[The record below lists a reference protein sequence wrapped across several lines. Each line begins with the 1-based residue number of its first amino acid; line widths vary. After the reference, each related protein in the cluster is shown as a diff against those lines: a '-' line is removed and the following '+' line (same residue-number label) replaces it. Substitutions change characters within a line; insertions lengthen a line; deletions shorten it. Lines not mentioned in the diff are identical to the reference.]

1 MVLMRL
7 TAGYSVMKITA
18 PVNKIIPFSNVDGPS
33 NRMAIFF
40 QGCPFDC
47 RFCHNP
53 ETIHMCNNCG
63 DCVKTC
69 PVKALSVKEGK
80 VTWNKDLCV
89 NCDTCLKTCSH
100 DASPKITWMDVDE
113 LMEKIMEVSPYIQG
127 ITLSGGEC
135 TLHKQFIKE
144 LFPRVKALGLTTL
157 LDSNGSLDFEEN
169 EDILADCDGVML
181 DVKAYD
187 KDFSDW
193 LIRYPNDVVLKNLD
207 YLLAAGKL
215 EEVRTLIFP
224 DRDKENEATISYVA
238 KTIQDRCRYKIIR
251 YRQFGVRE
259 QYRKELGDFTTNED
273 YAMSYVD
280 LARSLGAVKAI
291 LV

>member
-1 MVLMRL
+1 MRL

>member
-1 MVLMRL
+1 MRS

-40 QGCPFDC
+40 QGCPFNC

-53 ETIHMCNNCG
+53 ETIHMCNDCG
-63 DCVKTC
+63 DCIKTC
-69 PVKALSVKEGK
+69 PVGALSLKEGK

-89 NCDTCLKTCSH
+89 NCDTCIKTCRH
-100 DASPKITWMDVDE
+100 DASPKVTRMTADE
-113 LMEKIMEVSPYIQG
+113 LMEKILEVSPYIQG

-135 TLHKQFIKE
+135 TLQKEFIKE
-144 LFPRVKALGLTTL
+144 LFPKVKALGLTTL
-157 LDSNGSLDFEEN
+157 LDSNGSLDFESN
-169 EDILADCDGVML
+169 EDILEYCDGVML
-181 DVKAYD
+181 DVKAYN
-187 KDFSDW
+187 KEFSDW

-207 YLLAAGKL
+207 HLLATGKL

-224 DRDKENEATISYVA
+224 DRDKENEATVRYVA
-238 KTIQDRCRYKIIR
+238 ETIKDRCRYKIIR

-259 QYRKELGDFTTNED
+259 EYRKELGDFTTGED
-273 YAMSYVD
+273 YAMRYVE
-280 LARSLGAVKAI
+280 LARSLGASKAI

>member
-1 MVLMRL
+1 MRS

-40 QGCPFDC
+40 QGCPFNC

-53 ETIHMCNNCG
+53 ETIHMCNDCG
-63 DCVKTC
+63 ECVKTC
-69 PVKALSVKEGK
+69 LVGALSLKEGK

-89 NCDTCLKTCSH
+89 NCDTCIKTCRH
-100 DASPKITWMDVDE
+100 DASPKITRMTTDE
-113 LMEKIMEVSPYIQG
+113 LMEKILEVSPYIQG

-135 TLHKQFIKE
+135 TLQKEFIKE
-144 LFPRVKALGLTTL
+144 LFPKVKALGLTTL
-157 LDSNGSLDFEEN
+157 LDSNGSLDFESN
-169 EDILADCDGVML
+169 EDILEYCDGVML
-181 DVKAYD
+181 DVKAYN
-187 KDFSDW
+187 KEFSDW

-207 YLLAAGKL
+207 HLLATGKL

-224 DRDKENEATISYVA
+224 DRDKENEATVRYVA
-238 KTIQDRCRYKIIR
+238 ETIKDRCRYKIIR

-259 QYRKELGDFTTNED
+259 EYRKELGDFTTGED
-273 YAMSYVD
+273 YAMRYVE
-280 LARSLGAVKAI
+280 LARSLGASKAI

>member
-1 MVLMRL
+1 MRS

-40 QGCPFDC
+40 QGCPFNC

-53 ETIHMCNNCG
+53 ETIHMCNDCG
-63 DCVKTC
+63 DCIKTC
-69 PVKALSVKEGK
+69 PVGALSLKEGK

-89 NCDTCLKTCSH
+89 NCDTCIKTCRH
-100 DASPKITWMDVDE
+100 DASPKITRMTTDE
-113 LMEKIMEVSPYIQG
+113 LMEKILEVSPYIQG

-135 TLHKQFIKE
+135 TLQKEFIKE
-144 LFPRVKALGLTTL
+144 LFPKVKALGLTTL
-157 LDSNGSLDFEEN
+157 LDSNGSLDFESN
-169 EDILADCDGVML
+169 EDILEYCDGVML
-181 DVKAYD
+181 DVKAYN
-187 KDFSDW
+187 KEFSDW

-207 YLLAAGKL
+207 HLLATGKL

-224 DRDKENEATISYVA
+224 DRDKENEATVRYVA
-238 KTIQDRCRYKIIR
+238 ETIKDRCRYKIIR

-259 QYRKELGDFTTNED
+259 EYRKELGDFTTGED
-273 YAMSYVD
+273 YAMRYVE
-280 LARSLGAVKAI
+280 LARSLGASKAI

>member
-1 MVLMRL
+1 MRS

-40 QGCPFDC
+40 QGCPFNC

-53 ETIHMCNNCG
+53 ETIHMCNDCG
-63 DCVKTC
+63 DCIKTC
-69 PVKALSVKEGK
+69 PVGALSLKEGK

-89 NCDTCLKTCSH
+89 NCDTCIKTCRH
-100 DASPKITWMDVDE
+100 DASPKVTRMTTDE
-113 LMEKIMEVSPYIQG
+113 LMEKILEVSPYIQG

-135 TLHKQFIKE
+135 TLQKEFIKE
-144 LFPRVKALGLTTL
+144 LFPKVKALGLTTL
-157 LDSNGSLDFEEN
+157 LDSNGSLDFESN
-169 EDILADCDGVML
+169 EDILEYCDGVML
-181 DVKAYD
+181 DVKAYN
-187 KDFSDW
+187 KEFSDW

-207 YLLAAGKL
+207 HLLATGKL

-224 DRDKENEATISYVA
+224 DRDKENEATVRYVA
-238 KTIQDRCRYKIIR
+238 ETIKDRCRYKIIR

-259 QYRKELGDFTTNED
+259 EYRRELGDFTTGED
-273 YAMSYVD
+273 YAMRYVE
-280 LARSLGAVKAI
+280 LARSLGASKAI

>member
-1 MVLMRL
+1 MHS

-40 QGCPFDC
+40 QGCPFNC

-53 ETIHMCNNCG
+53 ETIHMCNDCG

-69 PVKALSVKEGK
+69 PVGALSLKEGK

-89 NCDTCLKTCSH
+89 NCDTCIKTCRH
-100 DASPKITWMDVDE
+100 DASPKVTRMTADE
-113 LMEKIMEVSPYIQG
+113 LMEKILEVSPYIQG

-135 TLHKQFIKE
+135 TLQKEFIKE
-144 LFPRVKALGLTTL
+144 LFPKVKALGLTTL
-157 LDSNGSLDFEEN
+157 LDSNGSLDFESN
-169 EDILADCDGVML
+169 EDILEYCDGVML
-181 DVKAYD
+181 DVKAYN
-187 KDFSDW
+187 KEFSDW

-207 YLLAAGKL
+207 HLLATGKL

-224 DRDKENEATISYVA
+224 DRDKENEATVRYVA
-238 KTIQDRCRYKIIR
+238 ETIKDRCRYKIIR

-259 QYRKELGDFTTNED
+259 EYRKELGDFTTEED
-273 YAMSYVD
+273 YAMRYVE
-280 LARSLGAVKAI
+280 LARSLGASKAI

>member
-1 MVLMRL
+1 MVHMHL

-18 PVNKIIPFSNVDGPS
+18 PVNKIISFSNVDGPS

-100 DASPKITWMDVDE
+100 DASPKITRMDVDE

-224 DRDKENEATISYVA
+224 DRDKENEATVSYVA
-238 KTIQDRCRYKIIR
+238 KTIKDRCRYKIIR

-259 QYRKELGDFTTNED
+259 QYRKELGDFTTDED

>member
-1 MVLMRL
+1 MRS

-40 QGCPFDC
+40 QGCPFNC

-53 ETIHMCNNCG
+53 ETIHMCNDCG
-63 DCVKTC
+63 ECVKTC
-69 PVKALSVKEGK
+69 PVGALSLKEGK

-89 NCDTCLKTCSH
+89 NCDTCIKTCRH
-100 DASPKITWMDVDE
+100 DASPKITRMTADE
-113 LMEKIMEVSPYIQG
+113 LMEKILEVSPYIQG

-135 TLHKQFIKE
+135 TLQKEFIKE
-144 LFPRVKALGLTTL
+144 LFPKVKALGLTTL
-157 LDSNGSLDFEEN
+157 LDSNGSLDFESN
-169 EDILADCDGVML
+169 EDILEYCDGVML
-181 DVKAYD
+181 DVKAYN
-187 KDFSDW
+187 KEFSDW

-207 YLLAAGKL
+207 HLLATGKL

-224 DRDKENEATISYVA
+224 DRDKENEATVRYVA
-238 KTIQDRCRYKIIR
+238 ETIKDRCRYKIIR

-259 QYRKELGDFTTNED
+259 EYRRELGDFTTGED
-273 YAMSYVD
+273 YAMRYVE
-280 LARSLGAVKAI
+280 LARSLGASKAI

>member
-1 MVLMRL
+1 MRL

-259 QYRKELGDFTTNED
+259 QYRKELGDFTTEED

>member
-1 MVLMRL
+1 MRL

-113 LMEKIMEVSPYIQG
+113 LMEKIMEVSPYIRG

-238 KTIQDRCRYKIIR
+238 KTIKDRCRYKIIR

-259 QYRKELGDFTTNED
+259 QYRKELGDFTTDED

>member
-1 MVLMRL
+1 MRL

-18 PVNKIIPFSNVDGPS
+18 PINKIIPFSNVDGPS

-69 PVKALSVKEGK
+69 LVKALSVKEGK

-113 LMEKIMEVSPYIQG
+113 LMEKIVEVSPYIQG

-135 TLHKQFIKE
+135 TLHKRFIKE

-224 DRDKENEATISYVA
+224 DRDNENEATISYVA
-238 KTIQDRCRYKIIR
+238 KTIKDRCRYKIIR

-259 QYRKELGDFTTNED
+259 QYRKELGDFTTDED

>member
-1 MVLMRL
+1 MRS

-40 QGCPFDC
+40 QGCPFNC

-53 ETIHMCNNCG
+53 ETIHMCNDCG
-63 DCVKTC
+63 DCIKTC
-69 PVKALSVKEGK
+69 PVGALSLKEGK

-89 NCDTCLKTCSH
+89 NCDTCIKTCRH
-100 DASPKITWMDVDE
+100 DASPKVTRMTADE
-113 LMEKIMEVSPYIQG
+113 LMEKILEVSPYIQG

-135 TLHKQFIKE
+135 TLQKEFIKE
-144 LFPRVKALGLTTL
+144 LFPKVKALGLTTL
-157 LDSNGSLDFEEN
+157 LDSNGSLDFESN
-169 EDILADCDGVML
+169 EDILEYCDGVML
-181 DVKAYD
+181 DVKAYN
-187 KDFSDW
+187 KEFSDW

-207 YLLAAGKL
+207 HLLATGKL

-224 DRDKENEATISYVA
+224 DRDKENEATVRYVA
-238 KTIQDRCRYKIIR
+238 ETIKDRCRYKIIR

-259 QYRKELGDFTTNED
+259 EYRKELGNFTTGED
-273 YAMSYVD
+273 YAMRYVE
-280 LARSLGAVKAI
+280 LARSLGASKAI
-291 LV
+291 LD

>member
-1 MVLMRL
+1 MRS

-40 QGCPFDC
+40 QGCPFNC

-53 ETIHMCNNCG
+53 ETIHMCNDCG
-63 DCVKTC
+63 DCIKTC
-69 PVKALSVKEGK
+69 PVGALSLKEGK

-89 NCDTCLKTCSH
+89 NCDTCIKTCRH
-100 DASPKITWMDVDE
+100 DASPKITRMTADE
-113 LMEKIMEVSPYIQG
+113 LMEKILEVSPYIQG

-135 TLHKQFIKE
+135 TLQKEFIKE
-144 LFPRVKALGLTTL
+144 LFPKVKALGLTTL
-157 LDSNGSLDFEEN
+157 LDSNGSLDFESN
-169 EDILADCDGVML
+169 EDILEYCDGVML
-181 DVKAYD
+181 DVKAYN
-187 KDFSDW
+187 KEFSDW

-207 YLLAAGKL
+207 HLLATGKL

-224 DRDKENEATISYVA
+224 DRDKENEATVRYVA
-238 KTIQDRCRYKIIR
+238 ETIKDRCRYKIIR

-259 QYRKELGDFTTNED
+259 EYRKELGDFTTGED
-273 YAMSYVD
+273 YAMRYVE
-280 LARSLGAVKAI
+280 LARSLGASKAI

>member
-1 MVLMRL
+1 MRS

-40 QGCPFDC
+40 QGCPFNC

-53 ETIHMCNNCG
+53 ETIHMCNDCG
-63 DCVKTC
+63 DCIKTC
-69 PVKALSVKEGK
+69 PVGALSLKEGK

-89 NCDTCLKTCSH
+89 NCDTCIKTCRH
-100 DASPKITWMDVDE
+100 DASPKITRMTTDE
-113 LMEKIMEVSPYIQG
+113 LMEKILEVSPYIQG

-135 TLHKQFIKE
+135 TLQKEFIKE
-144 LFPRVKALGLTTL
+144 LFPKVKALGLTTL
-157 LDSNGSLDFEEN
+157 LDSNGSLDFESN
-169 EDILADCDGVML
+169 EDILEYCDGVML
-181 DVKAYD
+181 DVKAYN
-187 KDFSDW
+187 KEFSDW

-207 YLLAAGKL
+207 HLLATGKL

-224 DRDKENEATISYVA
+224 DRDKENEATVRYVA
-238 KTIQDRCRYKIIR
+238 ETIKDRCRYKIIR

-259 QYRKELGDFTTNED
+259 EYRKELGNFTTGED
-273 YAMSYVD
+273 YAMRYVE
-280 LARSLGAVKAI
+280 LARSLGASKAI

>member
-1 MVLMRL
+1 MCSLFGWIDYKGIVPHKVLEKL
-7 TAGYSVMKITA
+7 TQALANAAEERGTDAAGISY
-18 PVNKIIPFSNVDGPS
+18 
-33 NRMAIFF
+33 
-40 QGCPFDC
+40 
-47 RFCHNP
+47 
-53 ETIHMCNNCG
+53 
-63 DCVKTC
+63 
-69 PVKALSVKEGK
+69 VKEGK

-238 KTIQDRCRYKIIR
+238 KTIKDRCRYKIIR

-259 QYRKELGDFTTNED
+259 QYRKELGDFTTDED
-273 YAMSYVD
+273 YAMSYID

>member
-1 MVLMRL
+1 MRS

-40 QGCPFDC
+40 QGCPFNC

-53 ETIHMCNNCG
+53 ETIHMCNDCG
-63 DCVKTC
+63 ECVKTC
-69 PVKALSVKEGK
+69 PVGALSLKEGK

-89 NCDTCLKTCSH
+89 NCDTCIKTCRH
-100 DASPKITWMDVDE
+100 DASPKITRMTADE
-113 LMEKIMEVSPYIQG
+113 LMEKILEVSPYIQG

-135 TLHKQFIKE
+135 TLQKEFIKE
-144 LFPRVKALGLTTL
+144 LFPKVKALGLTTL
-157 LDSNGSLDFEEN
+157 LDSNGSLDFESN
-169 EDILADCDGVML
+169 EDILEYCDGVML
-181 DVKAYD
+181 DVKAYN
-187 KDFSDW
+187 KEFSDW
-193 LIRYPNDVVLKNLD
+193 LIRYPNDMVLKNLD
-207 YLLAAGKL
+207 HLLATGKL

-224 DRDKENEATISYVA
+224 DRDKENEATVRYVA
-238 KTIQDRCRYKIIR
+238 ETIKDRCRYKIIR

-259 QYRKELGDFTTNED
+259 EYRKELGDFTTGED
-273 YAMSYVD
+273 YAMGYVE
-280 LARSLGAVKAI
+280 LARSLGASKAI

>member
-1 MVLMRL
+1 MRS

-40 QGCPFDC
+40 QGCPFNC

-53 ETIHMCNNCG
+53 ETIHMCNDCG

-69 PVKALSVKEGK
+69 PVGALSLKEGK

-89 NCDTCLKTCSH
+89 NCDTCIKTCRH
-100 DASPKITWMDVDE
+100 DASPKITRMTTDE
-113 LMEKIMEVSPYIQG
+113 LMEKILEVSPYIQG

-135 TLHKQFIKE
+135 TLQKEFIKE
-144 LFPRVKALGLTTL
+144 LFPKVKALGLTTL
-157 LDSNGSLDFEEN
+157 LDSNGSLDFESN
-169 EDILADCDGVML
+169 EDILEYCDGVML
-181 DVKAYD
+181 DVKAYN
-187 KDFSDW
+187 KEFSDW

-207 YLLAAGKL
+207 HLLATGKL

-224 DRDKENEATISYVA
+224 DRDKENEATVRYVA
-238 KTIQDRCRYKIIR
+238 ETIKDRCRYKIIR

-259 QYRKELGDFTTNED
+259 EYRKELGNFTTGED
-273 YAMSYVD
+273 YAMRYVE
-280 LARSLGAVKAI
+280 LARSLGASKAI

>member
-1 MVLMRL
+1 MRS

-40 QGCPFDC
+40 QGCPFNC

-53 ETIHMCNNCG
+53 ETIHMCNDCG
-63 DCVKTC
+63 ECVKTC
-69 PVKALSVKEGK
+69 PAGALSLKEGK

-89 NCDTCLKTCSH
+89 NCDTCIKTCRH
-100 DASPKITWMDVDE
+100 DASPKVTRMTADE
-113 LMEKIMEVSPYIQG
+113 LMEKILEVSPYIQG

-135 TLHKQFIKE
+135 TLQKEFIKE
-144 LFPRVKALGLTTL
+144 LFPKVKALGLTTL
-157 LDSNGSLDFEEN
+157 LDSNGSLDFESN
-169 EDILADCDGVML
+169 EDILEYCDGVML
-181 DVKAYD
+181 DVKAYN
-187 KDFSDW
+187 KEFSDW

-207 YLLAAGKL
+207 HLLATGKL

-224 DRDKENEATISYVA
+224 DRDKENEATVRYVA
-238 KTIQDRCRYKIIR
+238 ETIKDRCRYKIIR

-259 QYRKELGDFTTNED
+259 EYRRELGDFTTGED
-273 YAMSYVD
+273 YAMRYVE
-280 LARSLGAVKAI
+280 LARSLGASKAI

>member
-1 MVLMRL
+1 MRS

-40 QGCPFDC
+40 QGCPFNC

-53 ETIHMCNNCG
+53 ETIHMCNDCG
-63 DCVKTC
+63 DCIKAC
-69 PVKALSVKEGK
+69 PVGALSLKEGK

-89 NCDTCLKTCSH
+89 NCDTCIKTCRH
-100 DASPKITWMDVDE
+100 DASPKITRMTTDE
-113 LMEKIMEVSPYIQG
+113 LMEKILEVSPYIQG

-135 TLHKQFIKE
+135 TLQKEFIKE
-144 LFPRVKALGLTTL
+144 LFPKVKALGLTTL
-157 LDSNGSLDFEEN
+157 LDSNGSLDFESN
-169 EDILADCDGVML
+169 EDILEYCDGVML
-181 DVKAYD
+181 DVKAYN
-187 KDFSDW
+187 KEFSDW

-207 YLLAAGKL
+207 HLLATGKL

-224 DRDKENEATISYVA
+224 DRDKENEATVRYVA
-238 KTIQDRCRYKIIR
+238 ETIKDRCRYKIIR

-259 QYRKELGDFTTNED
+259 EYRKELGDFTTGED
-273 YAMSYVD
+273 YAMRYVE
-280 LARSLGAVKAI
+280 LARSLGASKAI

>member
-1 MVLMRL
+1 MRL

-135 TLHKQFIKE
+135 TLHKRFIKE

-259 QYRKELGDFTTNED
+259 QYRKELGDFTTEED

>member
-1 MVLMRL
+1 MRS

-40 QGCPFDC
+40 QGCPFNC

-53 ETIHMCNNCG
+53 ETIHMCNDCG
-63 DCVKTC
+63 DCIKTC
-69 PVKALSVKEGK
+69 PVGALSLKEGK
-80 VTWNKDLCV
+80 VTWNEDLCV
-89 NCDTCLKTCSH
+89 NCDTCIKTCRH
-100 DASPKITWMDVDE
+100 DASPKVTRMTVDE
-113 LMEKIMEVSPYIQG
+113 LMEKILEVSPYIQG

-135 TLHKQFIKE
+135 TLQKEFIKE
-144 LFPRVKALGLTTL
+144 LFPKVKALGLTTL
-157 LDSNGSLDFEEN
+157 LDSNGSLDFESN
-169 EDILADCDGVML
+169 EDILEYCDGVML
-181 DVKAYD
+181 DVKAYN
-187 KDFSDW
+187 KEFSDW

-207 YLLAAGKL
+207 HLLATGKL

-224 DRDKENEATISYVA
+224 DRDKENEATVRYVA
-238 KTIQDRCRYKIIR
+238 ETIKDRCRYKIIR

-259 QYRKELGDFTTNED
+259 EYRKELGDFTTGED
-273 YAMSYVD
+273 YAMRYAE
-280 LARSLGAVKAI
+280 LARSLGASKAI